1 MIAIAISGAPGA
13 GKGTQSNLLVEKY
26 DFCYISTGDALRS
39 EIANETELGK
49 SVKEIIDRGDLV
61 SDEIVGKIIEN
72 VVKKAKKDKKTGIL
86 FDGYPRTLGQAKML
100 DNLLKKED
108 IEFKGLIMLEVEEQI
123 LIDRI
128 LKRALDSGR
137 SDDNEVSV
145 KQRLQSYKDKT
156 TPIFDYYKSQNKYY
170 GINGVGEIKDIFKLI
185 SEVIDK
191 F

>member
-13 GKGTQSNLLVEKY
+13 GKGTQSELIVEKY

-39 EIANETELGK
+39 EIAKGTDLGK
-49 SVKEIIDRGDLV
+49 NIKEIIDRGDLV

-72 VVKKAKKDKKTGIL
+72 VIKKAKEDNKSGIL
-86 FDGYPRTLGQAKML
+86 FDGYPRTLGQAKKL
-100 DNLLKKED
+100 DQLLDKEG

-128 LKRALDSGR
+128 LKRALVSGR

-145 KQRLQSYKDKT
+145 KQRLQSYKNKT

-170 GINGVGEIKDIFKLI
+170 GIDGVGEIKDIFKLI
-185 SEVIDK
+185 TDVIDN